1 MGHKIIANAFNGLII
16 GWPSALTFALTASG
30 VNRCHVRHY
39 TSDHIGVSCIFGQ
52 SLVTTVHHYT
62 TLPIWQYAHC
72 YSQDDVRIDQVTTAL
87 LRPEPVHFYP
97 TLSLLVMDRRR
108 SKEGNLGYV
117 CRWLCKWRTQRRD
130 SNPVVGHLGGSKDI
144 WHVQV

>member
-52 SLVTTVHHYT
+52 YLVTTVHHYT

-72 YSQDDVRIDQVTTAL
+72 YSQDDVRIDEVTTAL
-87 LRPEPVHFYP
+87 LRPEPVHYYP
-97 TLSLLVMDRRR
+97 TLGLLVMDREPK
-108 SKEGNLGYV
+108 KEIS
-117 CRWLCKWRTQRRD
+117 D
-130 SNPVVGHLGGSKDI
+130 MSAGGFANDEHI
-144 WHVQV
+144 DGTVIL